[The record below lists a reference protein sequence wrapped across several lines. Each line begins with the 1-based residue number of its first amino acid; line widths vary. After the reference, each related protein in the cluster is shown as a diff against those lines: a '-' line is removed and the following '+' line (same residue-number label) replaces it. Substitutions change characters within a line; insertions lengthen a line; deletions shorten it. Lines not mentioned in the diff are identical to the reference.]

1 VKLLRGIAVARA
13 REIMGQTEIA
23 RVSRLAT
30 MGAMVASIAHE
41 IRQPLAAVV
50 ANSHAGTR
58 WLEKDEPNLNEARA
72 ALKSIG
78 EDGHRANEVI
88 SSISAMFKKNA
99 NKRVPVNGLV
109 SDVLNLS
116 RGELRSREDRSQH
129 EPSGRFAADFRRS
142 GPIAGSA
149 AQSDHERCRG
159 DEYNGRKPACP
170 GRRIKAR
177 NERGYNHRG
186 GFRRGD
192 RCHEYGPD
200 LRGFFHH

>member
-1 VKLLRGIAVARA
+1 
-13 REIMGQTEIA
+13 
-23 RVSRLAT
+23 

-41 IRQPLAAVV
+41 IRQPLGAVV

-58 WLEKDEPNLNEARA
+58 WLEKDEPNLSEARA
-72 ALKSIG
+72 APKSIG

-99 NKRVPVNGLV
+99 NKRVPVDINGLV
-109 SDVLNLS
+109 SDVLNPS
-116 RGELRSREDRSQH
+116 RGELRSRKIALSTNL
-129 EPSGRFAADFRRS
+129 AADLPR
-142 GPIAGSA
+142 ISA
-149 AQSDHERCRG
+149 DPVQLRESDHERCRG
-159 DEYNGRKPACP
+159 DEYNGRKPAC
-170 GRRIKAR
+170 AR

-192 RCHEYGPD
+192 RCHECGPD

>member
-1 VKLLRGIAVARA
+1 
-13 REIMGQTEIA
+13 
-23 RVSRLAT
+23 

-58 WLEKDEPNLNEARA
+58 WLEKDEPTLSEARA

-99 NKRVPVNGLV
+99 NKRVPVDINGLV

-116 RGELRSREDRSQH
+116 RRELRSRKIALSTNL
-129 EPSGRFAADFRRS
+129 AADLPRISANPVQFREVLLNLIMNGAEAMSTTAENLRALAVGSRLETSEVTITVEDS
-142 GPIAGSA
+142 GAGIDA
-149 AQSDHERCRG
+149 TNADQIFEV
-159 DEYNGRKPACP
+159 
-170 GRRIKAR
+170 
-177 NERGYNHRG
+177 
-186 GFRRGD
+186 
-192 RCHEYGPD
+192 
-200 LRGFFHH
+200 FFHH

>member
-1 VKLLRGIAVARA
+1 
-13 REIMGQTEIA
+13 MGQTEIA

-58 WLEKDEPNLNEARA
+58 WLEKDEPNLSEARA
-72 ALKSIG
+72 ALKSTSG
-78 EDGHRANEVI
+78 GRASRERGD
-88 SSISAMFKKNA
+88 FKH
-99 NKRVPVNGLV
+99 KR
-109 SDVLNLS
+109 DVQEERKQAGSCRYQWTRERRSQSVAS
-116 RGELRSREDRSQH
+116 RIAVAEDRSQH
-129 EPSGRFAADFRRS
+129 EPSGRFAADFRQS
-142 GPIAGSA
+142 GPIPGSA

-159 DEYNGRKPACP
+159 DEYNGRKSACP

-192 RCHEYGPD
+192 RCHECGPD

>member
-1 VKLLRGIAVARA
+1 
-13 REIMGQTEIA
+13 MGQTEIA

-58 WLEKDEPNLNEARA
+58 WLEKDEPNLSEARA

-99 NKRVPVNGLV
+99 NKRVPVDINGLV
-109 SDVLNLS
+109 SESVAW
-116 RGELRSREDRSQH
+116 RIAVAEDRSQH

-192 RCHEYGPD
+192 RCHECGPD